1 MTFRISA
8 VALGEKLIPVHLA
21 AFASVEL
28 VNADLNVTA
37 ETFELHLISFTETF
51 FDLILIHRDDADEE
65 FVRIVKTTGTNRL
78 IHELGEFVWELN
90 GYLGHDVMIV
100 SSHTRFVEW
109 LNQRSES
116 SSLTCWVSWRSASSM
131 ASLAPGSR
139 LARREAMQFPSRWL
153 SWIML
158 LVRDFF
164 RD

>member
-1 MTFRISA
+1 ME
-8 VALGEKLIPVHLA
+8 LCHLCIPIDLA

-90 GYLGHDVMIV
+90 GYLGHDVWIV
-100 SSHTRFVEW
+100 SNGVRVVEVVMS
-109 LNQRSES
+109 QRICVVAHRSES
-116 SSLTCWVSWRSASSM
+116 SSRTC
-131 ASLAPGSR
+131 
-139 LARREAMQFPSRWL
+139 
-153 SWIML
+153 
-158 LVRDFF
+158 
-164 RD
+164 